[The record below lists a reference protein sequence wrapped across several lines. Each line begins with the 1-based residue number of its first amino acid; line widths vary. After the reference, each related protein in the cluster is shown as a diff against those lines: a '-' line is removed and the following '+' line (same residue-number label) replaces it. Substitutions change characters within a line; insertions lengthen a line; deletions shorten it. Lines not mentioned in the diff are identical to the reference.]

1 MCVAYAYGGSCG
13 SRWEGRWMRRGWG
26 VWPGFAGY
34 AGERGWSAGAG
45 SRRGGW
51 SGRFFE
57 TGEVRLALL
66 SLLADAPKHGYQL
79 MKDLEERSGGL
90 YRASA
95 GAIYPTLQQLEDEG
109 LVKVSDDEG
118 KRVYRVTEA
127 GKKELDANKEAVER
141 IWERAKRFRE
151 WAPWMGPEASAVT
164 KHAVQVMKSAL
175 RAATRGGGEPDRIK
189 KIREILEK
197 AQQEL
202 DKLEK

>member
-1 MCVAYAYGGSCG
+1 
-13 SRWEGRWMRRGWG
+13 
-26 VWPGFAGY
+26 
-34 AGERGWSAGAG
+34 
-45 SRRGGW
+45 
-51 SGRFFE
+51 
-57 TGEVRLALL
+57 ALL
-66 SLLADAPKHGYQL
+66 SLLAETPKHGYQL

-109 LVKVSDDEG
+109 LVKVSEEDG
-118 KRVYRVTEA
+118 KRIYRVTDA
-127 GKKELDANKEAVER
+127 GKKELDSNKETVER
-141 IWERAKRFRE
+141 IWERAKGFRE
-151 WAPWMGPEASAVT
+151 WAPWMGPEGSAVA
-164 KHAVQVMKSAL
+164 KAAALVMKSAL

>member
-1 MCVAYAYGGSCG
+1 MCGAYADSGGCG
-13 SRWEGRWMRRGWG
+13 SGWERRWMRRGWG
-26 VWPGFAGY
+26 AWPGFVGY
-34 AGERGWSAGAG
+34 RGEGGRWGVGMKYG
-45 SRRGGW
+45 SGW

-57 TGEVRLALL
+57 AGEVRLALL
-66 SLLADAPKHGYQL
+66 SLLTEAPKHGYQL

-109 LVKVSDDEG
+109 LVKVSEEDG

-127 GKKELDANKEAVER
+127 GKKEVEANKDAIGR
-141 IWERAKRFRE
+141 IWERAKSFRE
-151 WAPWMGPEASAVT
+151 WAPWMGPEAAAVA
-164 KHAVQVMKSAL
+164 KPAAQVMKSAL
-175 RAATRGGGEPDRIK
+175 RAATRGGGEPDRVK

-197 AQQEL
+197 AQQAL

>member
-1 MCVAYAYGGSCG
+1 MCVTYAYGGGCG
-13 SRWEGRWMRRGWG
+13 SGWEERGMRRGWG
-26 VWPGFAGY
+26 AWPGFVGY
-34 AGERGWSAGAG
+34 RGEGGRWGLGMKYG
-45 SRRGGW
+45 SGW

-57 TGEVRLALL
+57 AGEVRLALL
-66 SLLADAPKHGYQL
+66 SLLAEAPKHGYQL

-95 GAIYPTLQQLEDEG
+95 GTIYPTLQQLEDED
-109 LVKVSDDEG
+109 LVKVSEEGG
-118 KRVYRVTEA
+118 KRVYRLTEA
-127 GKKELDANKEAVER
+127 GKKELEANKDAIGR
-141 IWERAKRFRE
+141 IWERAKGYRE
-151 WAPWMGPEASAVT
+151 WAPWMGPEASTVA
-164 KHAVQVMKSAL
+164 KPAAQVMKSAL

>member
-1 MCVAYAYGGSCG
+1 MCVSYAYGSGCG
-13 SRWEGRWMRRGWG
+13 SEWEVRRMRRGWG
-26 VWPGFAGY
+26 SYPGFVGFR
-34 AGERGWSAGAG
+34 GEGGRWGVGMKYG
-45 SRRGGW
+45 SGW

-57 TGEVRLALL
+57 AGEVRLALL
-66 SLLADAPKHGYQL
+66 SLLAEAPKHGYQL

-95 GAIYPTLQQLEDEG
+95 GAIYPTLQQLEDED
-109 LVKVSDDEG
+109 LVKVSEQEG
-118 KRVYRVTEA
+118 KRIYRITEA
-127 GKKELDANKEAVER
+127 GKKELEANKEAVGR
-141 IWERAKRFRE
+141 IWERAKNCRE
-151 WAPWMGPEASAVT
+151 WAPWMGPEAGAVA
-164 KHAVQVMKSAL
+164 KNAAQVMKSAL

>member
-1 MCVAYAYGGSCG
+1 MCVTYAYSSGCG
-13 SRWEGRWMRRGWG
+13 SEWEGRRMRRGWG
-26 VWPGFAGY
+26 SWPGYSGY
-34 AGERGWSAGAG
+34 RGEGGRGG
-45 SRRGGW
+45 RGVRYPHGW

-57 TGEVRLALL
+57 AGEVRLALL
-66 SLLADAPKHGYQL
+66 SLLAEAPKHGYQL

-90 YRASA
+90 YHASA
-95 GAIYPTLQQLEDEG
+95 GAIYPTLQQLEDED
-109 LVKVSDDEG
+109 LVKVSQEEG

-127 GKKELDANKEAVER
+127 GKKELDANKEAIER
-141 IWERAKRFRE
+141 IWERAKGFRE
-151 WAPWMGPEASAVT
+151 WAPWMGPEASAVERP
-164 KHAVQVMKSAL
+164 AFQVMKSAL